1 MLLLKML
8 NTIQT
13 SLDQCE
19 LRTPEKHDEHCA
31 MIENSDDPSFN
42 STTYGIT
49 QQSPLNSLQYYY
61 TCNYGLPP
69 DAMHDLLEGY
79 VKLCTN
85 LLLKQL
91 IEIDKYFKLCD
102 LNNAIQN
109 FKYSLSEAKSKPTMI
124 TAKEMSKQH
133 SSLNQS
139 GKQMFT
145 LVVERSCKLKTTN

>member
-1 MLLLKML
+1 MY
-8 NTIQT
+8 NQQT

-19 LRTPEKHDEHCA
+19 LRTPEKHNDYCT
-31 MIENSDDPSFN
+31 MIEDSENPSFM

-49 QQSPLNSLQYYY
+49 EQSPLNTLQYYH
-61 TCNYGLPP
+61 TCNFGLPP

-91 IEIDKYFKLCD
+91 IEINKYFKLTD

-109 FKYSLSEAKSKPTMI
+109 FKYSSSEAKSKSTTI
-124 TAKEMSKQH
+124 TAKEMSTQH
-133 SSLNQS
+133 VTLSQS
-139 GKQMFT
+139 GKKYIYIN
-145 LVVERSCKLKTTN
+145 L